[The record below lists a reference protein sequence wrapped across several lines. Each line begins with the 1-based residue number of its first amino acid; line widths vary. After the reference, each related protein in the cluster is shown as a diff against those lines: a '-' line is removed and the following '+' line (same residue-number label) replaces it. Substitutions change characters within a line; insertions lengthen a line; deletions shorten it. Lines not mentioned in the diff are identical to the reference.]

1 MGQWGLNVG
10 IDAGTFWFKEFWPDI
25 NRKFFGGK

>member
-1 MGQWGLNVG
+1 MSQWGLDVG

-25 NRKFFGGK
+25 NKKLFRGK